1 MKPNIH
7 LPTLRQL
14 QYLVA
19 VVELKHFGKAAERCF
34 VSQSTLSAGIQELEE
49 LLDNTLLERNK
60 RRVMPTPIGEEIADK
75 ARQLLALAVDLAET
89 GRPPSGPLSGRLSIG
104 VIPTIGPF
112 LLPKVLPRVRA
123 SYPELE
129 LILVEDQSARL
140 VQKVESGDLEA
151 AILAFPYPLATLRH
165 QIFWRENFCVAMPR
179 EHPLASAK
187 SLSTRNLPG
196 DELLL
201 LEEGHCLTDH
211 ALAAC
216 HLEGLRG
223 HAAFQGTSLYT
234 LLQMV
239 AGGQGLTFVPQMALS
254 DALLQSDE
262 IHITEL
268 AESGPHREIGLV
280 WRSTYHRVDDLG
292 LLTSAFSS
300 ALQALGTPG
309 VPVDE
314 AIAPLLKTPP
324 GRGAGVSPS

>member
-1 MKPNIH
+1 MKPTPH

-49 LLDNTLLERNK
+49 LLGNTLLERNK
-60 RRVMPTPIGEEIADK
+60 RRVMPTRIGEEIADK
-75 ARQLLALAVDLAET
+75 ARHLLALAVDLAET
-89 GRPPSGPLSGRLSIG
+89 GRPGADPLSGRLAIG

-112 LLPKVLPRVRA
+112 LLPKVLPDIRA
-123 SYPELE
+123 AYPRLE
-129 LILVEDQSARL
+129 LTLVEDQSARL
-140 VQKVESGDLEA
+140 VRKVESGDLDA
-151 AILAFPYPLATLRH
+151 AILAFPYPLGALHHR
-165 QIFWRENFCVAMPR
+165 IFWRENFCVAMPR
-179 EHPLASAK
+179 AHPLASA
-187 SLSTRNLPG
+187 SRLSTRHLPG

-223 HAAFQGTSLYT
+223 HAAFKGTSLYT

-239 AGGQGLTFVPQMALS
+239 AGGQGLTFVPQMALG
-254 DALLQSDE
+254 DTLLQSEE
-262 IHITEL
+262 IRITEL

-280 WRSTYHRVDDLG
+280 WRASYHKTDDLG
-292 LLTSAFSS
+292 LLAEGFGESLKRS
-300 ALQALGTPG
+300 G
-309 VPVDE
+309 VPGLE
-314 AIAPLLKTPP
+314 NAP
-324 GRGAGVSPS
+324 RH